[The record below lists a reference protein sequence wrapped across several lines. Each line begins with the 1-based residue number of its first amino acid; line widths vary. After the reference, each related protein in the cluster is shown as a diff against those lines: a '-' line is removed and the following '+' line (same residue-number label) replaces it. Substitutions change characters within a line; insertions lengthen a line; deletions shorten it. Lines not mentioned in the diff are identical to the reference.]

1 MRLTTPAARLSTAA
15 GPTAGGDDN
24 VPGGPKTAEGQG
36 VDRRLS
42 TIEGG
47 AAKWGSKR
55 RAGTKGRPGRLL
67 LVAVLAVVAFLASLT
82 RFADARFLACSMKA
96 RADPAYSARLFIP
109 PSLTPQSR
117 RLFLARQ
124 SQGVT
129 VRVAVRHDGSDVTPA
144 RVCLVAVPVG
154 KPSLGVSD
162 EAHEV
167 GPGQYDLLLGF
178 DPPGPWSARVV
189 VVEPGRP
196 GVAIPVRFTVP
207 FPAPGTPSPGG
218 P

>member
-1 MRLTTPAARLSTAA
+1 MSR
-15 GPTAGGDDN
+15 
-24 VPGGPKTAEGQG
+24 VE
-36 VDRRLS
+36 RRLS
-42 TIEGG
+42 TIEGA
-47 AAKWGSKR
+47 AAKPGRKW
-55 RAGTKGRPGRLL
+55 RAGTKGRPGRLV

-109 PSLTPQSR
+109 PTLNPQSR

-129 VRVAVRHDGSDVTPA
+129 VRVAVTRDGRDVSPA
-144 RVCLVAVPVG
+144 RVCLVALPVG
-154 KPSLGVSD
+154 RPSLGVSD

-189 VVEPGRP
+189 VVEPGQP
-196 GVAIPVRFTVP
+196 GVAIRVPFTVP
-207 FPAPGTPSPGG
+207 FPAPGVPPPGSP
-218 P
+218 